1 MEKVKNL
8 VVGAGLSGAVVAER
22 IASQLK
28 EEVLIIDQR
37 DHLAGNIND
46 FKHTSGIT
54 VHRYGPHIF
63 HTNDQKVWQYLSGF
77 TSWSLFFLK
86 PNAWVDN
93 RFVTLPFNLNTLYQV
108 FPPCLAE
115 RLEKKLVETY
125 GYNKKVPVMQL
136 RAQTDKDLHFVGQ
149 YAYEKVF
156 EQYTLKQWGIS
167 AEELDPTVLARV
179 PILISRDDGY
189 FQDKYQAIP
198 SQGYTRLVENILRNP
213 LISVRLKTPFEK
225 IKNNIEYQ
233 RLFYT
238 GPIDEFFN
246 YRFGQLP
253 YRSLRFEIEQKNTEY
268 FQPTVVVNYPNNF
281 DFTRI
286 CEHKY
291 FLNEKA
297 PNTVVSFEY
306 PQAFKPGEND
316 PYYPVNN
323 PQTAALYQTYVKE
336 AAKLPGVY
344 FYGRL
349 GGYKYY
355 SMDQAVAAAL
365 DLFEQIK
372 TPQK

>member
-28 EEVLIIDQR
+28 EEVLVIDQR

-63 HTNDQKVWQYLSGF
+63 HTNNQKVWQYLSGF

-108 FPPCLAE
+108 FPPYLAE

-125 GYNKKVPVMQL
+125 GYNTKVPVMQL
-136 RAQTDKDLHFVGQ
+136 RAQTDEDLHFVGQ

-156 EQYTLKQWGIS
+156 EQYTLKQWGLS

-198 SQGYTRLVENILRNP
+198 SQGYTRLVENMLRHP

-225 IKNNIEYQ
+225 IKKNIEYQ

-253 YRSLRFEIEQKNTEY
+253 YRSLRFDIEQKNTEY

-297 PNTVVSFEY
+297 SNTVVSFEY

-323 PQTAALYQTYVKE
+323 PQTDALYQQYAKE
-336 AAKLPGVY
+336 AAHLPGVY

-365 DLFEQIK
+365 DLFDKIK
-372 TPQK
+372 TDKK